1 MIGVSSIK
9 STFIQFVDWNG
20 VAWWARMINACMFRR
35 CGLVFKHKNV
45 QERAAWG
52 VSSFLYI
59 VFCCSA
65 ATFHQPGGASLAMG
79 FVLTV
84 LTIRFPQKI
93 IPYFYNLLYTFPI
106 QTRISL
112 VTLVKPL
119 QHNKKRMDFLMTFWI
134 FRVVSPSRP
143 RPTMAFG
150 ISSPT
155 ALPRA
160 GPCWWLARPLGWPSW
175 AWKGRC
181 PLDGAWTYHGIA
193 WIAKGDLGANR
204 TCI

>member
-35 CGLVFKHKNV
+35 CGLVFKHKDV

-84 LTIRFPQKI
+84 LTVRFPQKI

-119 QHNKKRMDFLMTFWI
+119 QHNQKRMDFLMTFWS
-134 FRVVSPSRP
+134 FGSFPLRVRGQRWPLESHHLLRCHGRVPVGDWLGRWGGLHGP
-143 RPTMAFG
+143 GKEGVLWMAPGPTMG
-150 ISSPT
+150 
-155 ALPRA
+155 
-160 GPCWWLARPLGWPSW
+160 
-175 AWKGRC
+175 
-181 PLDGAWTYHGIA
+181 
-193 WIAKGDLGANR
+193 
-204 TCI
+204 